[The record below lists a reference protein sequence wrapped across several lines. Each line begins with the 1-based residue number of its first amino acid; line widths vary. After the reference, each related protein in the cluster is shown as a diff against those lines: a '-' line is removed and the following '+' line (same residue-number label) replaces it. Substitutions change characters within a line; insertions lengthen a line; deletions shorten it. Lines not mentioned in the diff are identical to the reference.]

1 MIINNSVNEKK
12 FKESGLWD
20 FNKISQYIN
29 KNEFDES
36 MNKEL
41 IKICE
46 TYLMNESF
54 SSSTIED
61 EINAHNSS
69 LKNNLLGHPL
79 N

>member
-1 MIINNSVNEKK
+1 
-12 FKESGLWD
+12 
-20 FNKISQYIN
+20 
-29 KNEFDES
+29 
-36 MNKEL
+36 
-41 IKICE
+41 
-46 TYLMNESF
+46 MNESF